1 MRESQKMRL
10 DIRLHTKIIDSIVM
24 IQRWFRC
31 LLQRRK
37 YTTLRSAAITIQ
49 SKWRL
54 CMSNRQSTCQK
65 AHTNAAIVIQSAWR
79 MYITHKWYSQLIRG
93 VIIVQAHIRGKLT
106 RIQVQKTFAR
116 IKQKQKE
123 RHKLRPT
130 QSLPT
135 NEK

>member
-1 MRESQKMRL
+1 
-10 DIRLHTKIIDSIVM
+10 
-24 IQRWFRC
+24 
-31 LLQRRK
+31 
-37 YTTLRSAAITIQ
+37 
-49 SKWRL
+49 
-54 CMSNRQSTCQK
+54 MSNRQSTCQK
-65 AHTNAAIVIQSAWR
+65 AHSNAAIVIQSAWR

-106 RIQVQKTFAR
+106 RIHVQKTLAR
-116 IKQKQKE
+116 IKQKE